1 MYQIKKDEVHSL
13 LQKLRQIRQ
22 ASGEAISMLE
32 HMMQLQSSNRE
43 FECYDPDDYLEQ
55 WLCPNT
61 VITPPKSE
69 E

>member
-1 MYQIKKDEVHSL
+1 MYQIKEEEIQSL
-13 LQKLRQIRQ
+13 LRKLRQIRQ
-22 ASGEAISMLE
+22 ASDEAISMLE
-32 HMMQLQSSNRE
+32 HIMQLQSSDRD

-61 VITPPKSE
+61 MITPPKSE